1 MCLCLSGGDV
11 VLIVCTLASV
21 LVIIVRIA
29 HPCIVDNMSNVS
41 IGSELK
47 KLRDLVSMG
56 APELEKE
63 KTFFFSQI
71 NGLLSWADGLKL
83 VYYARQVLYADQI
96 CCHLRDVLIPHS
108 HHLNHFEQSQPFPSS
123 VDRKH
128 IGCSHISCCVKHSQ
142 ENLITESKHV
152 KLKRIYMYSSAPY
165 CVIL

>member
-11 VLIVCTLASV
+11 VLIVCTLASA
-21 LVIIVRIA
+21 LVIIVHIA
-29 HPCIVDNMSNVS
+29 HPCIVDNMSNAS
-41 IGSELK
+41 IESELK

-128 IGCSHISCCVKHSQ
+128 YPATFHAVSNTRRKI
-142 ENLITESKHV
+142 
-152 KLKRIYMYSSAPY
+152 
-165 CVIL
+165 

>member
-11 VLIVCTLASV
+11 VLIVCTLASA

-83 VYYARQVLYADQI
+83 VYYAHQVIYADQMRCLNSI
-96 CCHLRDVLIPHS
+96 LNNHNLFPRVSIGNITQPHFMLCQTLAGKFD
-108 HHLNHFEQSQPFPSS
+108 HGIET
-123 VDRKH
+123 
-128 IGCSHISCCVKHSQ
+128 C
-142 ENLITESKHV
+142 ET
-152 KLKRIYMYSSAPY
+152 
-165 CVIL
+165 